1 NAAEQVT
8 LRGHEIIKQVT
19 QALEEREARTI
30 EIDTDGVY
38 FEPPHAGTTL
48 DEEVELIDAVS
59 AVLPE
64 GINLAHDGR
73 WRAMLSLR
81 LKNYILLDY
90 DGRLVLKGSG
100 LRSRR
105 DEAFLRKFIEDAA
118 RRFLAAD
125 NDTSVRDIYLAY
137 ADDIISGSIAPEDLA
152 RTETITEATFRSDS
166 NRRLAEALGNERIGE
181 RVAVYQR
188 ENGELARI
196 EAYQNDEDR
205 HYLLRR
211 L

>member
-1 NAAEQVT
+1 
-8 LRGHEIIKQVT
+8 
-19 QALEEREARTI
+19 
-30 EIDTDGVY
+30 
-38 FEPPHAGTTL
+38 
-48 DEEVELIDAVS
+48 
-59 AVLPE
+59 
-64 GINLAHDGR
+64 
-73 WRAMLSLR
+73 
-81 LKNYILLDY
+81 
-90 DGRLVLKGSG
+90 
-100 LRSRR
+100 

-211 L
+211 LRDVAERFRPLYDADDAFDYDFPRISLRTDLDAVRKAERVDQMRLF